1 MPHSLLSTDD
11 TTVIEIM
18 DLRPQEMELL
28 KMLRSRFRFGDVTIK
43 MRDGIPF
50 RLVRTQE
57 FSDLST

>member
-1 MPHSLLSTDD
+1 
-11 TTVIEIM
+11 M